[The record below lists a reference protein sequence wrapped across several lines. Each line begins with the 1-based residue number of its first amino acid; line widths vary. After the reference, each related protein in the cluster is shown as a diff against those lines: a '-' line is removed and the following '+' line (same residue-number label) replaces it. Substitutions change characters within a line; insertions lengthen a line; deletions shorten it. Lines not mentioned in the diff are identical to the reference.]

1 MINNYQITKKML
13 LNKNH
18 LVLLTTTYLM
28 FLIEFQLSQYIGL
41 NILQQYDI
49 GVQQI
54 DQDWL
59 KDILYNYKDHKMYNY
74 ILMYLSIRNSN
85 IMLIYLNI
93 FYLYIGILNITGDID
108 VIVDFHILYGLI
120 VLSLKYEYILIEF
133 SSKTILGICG
143 CLYIRKVLYKLYK
156 LYLN

>member
-1 MINNYQITKKML
+1 ML

-41 NILQQYDI
+41 NILSQQYDI
-49 GVQQI
+49 EVQQI
-54 DQDWL
+54 NQDWL
-59 KDILYNYKDHKMYNY
+59 KDDILYNY

-93 FYLYIGILNITGDID
+93 FYVYIGILNITGDID

>member
-1 MINNYQITKKML
+1 ML

-49 GVQQI
+49 EVQ
-54 DQDWL
+54 
-59 KDILYNYKDHKMYNY
+59 YNY
-74 ILMYLSIRNSN
+74 ILMCLSIRNSN

-93 FYLYIGILNITGDID
+93 FYVYIGILNITGDID

>member
-49 GVQQI
+49 DV
-54 DQDWL
+54 
-59 KDILYNYKDHKMYNY
+59 YFNNYKDHKMYNY
-74 ILMYLSIRNSN
+74 ILMYLSIRNTN
-85 IMLIYLNI
+85 IMLIYLNL
-93 FYLYIGILNITGDID
+93 FYVYIGILNITGDID

-120 VLSLKYEYILIEF
+120 ELSLKYEYILIEF

>member
-49 GVQQI
+49 GVQ
-54 DQDWL
+54 
-59 KDILYNYKDHKMYNY
+59 HNY
-74 ILMYLSIRNSN
+74 ILMYISIRNSN

-93 FYLYIGILNITGDID
+93 FYVYIGILNITGDID

>member
-1 MINNYQITKKML
+1 ML

-18 LVLLTTTYLM
+18 VVLLTTTYLM
-28 FLIEFQLSQYIGL
+28 LLIESKLGQYIGWEEMVD
-41 NILQQYDI
+41 NFTTNTY
-49 GVQQI
+49 
-54 DQDWL
+54 WL
-59 KDILYNYKDHKMYNY
+59 SNDILHYYKDEKIYNY
-74 ILMYLSIRNSN
+74 ILMYLSILNTN
-85 IMLIYLNI
+85 IMLMYLNV
-93 FYLYIGILNITGDID
+93 FYVYIGILNITGDID

>member
-1 MINNYQITKKML
+1 ML

-41 NILQQYDI
+41 NILQYDI
-49 GVQQI
+49 GVQ
-54 DQDWL
+54 
-59 KDILYNYKDHKMYNY
+59 HNY
-74 ILMYLSIRNSN
+74 ILMYLSIQNTN
-85 IMLIYLNI
+85 IMLIYLNV
-93 FYLYIGILNITGDID
+93 FYVYIGILNITGDID

-120 VLSLKYEYILIEF
+120 YMSYYYEYMPFNFLNF
-133 SSKTILGICG
+133 KMWYGLFA

>member
-1 MINNYQITKKML
+1 MDKYNLNFMINNYQITKKML

-49 GVQQI
+49 GVQ
-54 DQDWL
+54 
-59 KDILYNYKDHKMYNY
+59 YNY
-74 ILMYLSIRNSN
+74 ILMCLSIRNTN
-85 IMLIYLNI
+85 IILIYLNI
-93 FYLYIGILNITGDID
+93 FYVYIGILNITGDID

>member
-18 LVLLTTTYLM
+18 VVLLTTTYLM

-41 NILQQYDI
+41 NILSQQYDI
-49 GVQQI
+49 EVQQI
-54 DQDWL
+54 NQDWL
-59 KDILYNYKDHKMYNY
+59 KDDILYNY

-85 IMLIYLNI
+85 IMLIYLNV
-93 FYLYIGILNITGDID
+93 FYVYIGILNITGDID
-108 VIVDFHILYGLI
+108 EIVDFHILYGLI

>member
-1 MINNYQITKKML
+1 ML

-49 GVQQI
+49 GVQ
-54 DQDWL
+54 
-59 KDILYNYKDHKMYNY
+59 HNY
-74 ILMYLSIRNSN
+74 ILMYISIRNSN
-85 IMLIYLNI
+85 IMLIYLNL
-93 FYLYIGILNITGDID
+93 FYVYIGILNITGDID

>member
-1 MINNYQITKKML
+1 ML

-41 NILQQYDI
+41 NMLLQQYDI

-54 DQDWL
+54 NKDWL
-59 KDILYNYKDHKMYNY
+59 KDDILYNY
-74 ILMYLSIRNSN
+74 ILMYISIRNNN
-85 IMLIYLNI
+85 INLNL
-93 FYLYIGILNITGDID
+93 FYVYIGILNITGDID

>member
-18 LVLLTTTYLM
+18 LVLITTTYLM
-28 FLIEFQLSQYIGL
+28 FLIEFQLSQYIGWEQML
-41 NILQQYDI
+41 DNFTTNNYWQSN
-49 GVQQI
+49 
-54 DQDWL
+54 
-59 KDILYNYKDHKMYNY
+59 DILHYYKDEKIYKY
-74 ILMYLSIRNSN
+74 ILMYLSIRNTN
-85 IMLIYLNI
+85 IMLIYLNL

>member
-1 MINNYQITKKML
+1 
-13 LNKNH
+13 
-18 LVLLTTTYLM
+18 
-28 FLIEFQLSQYIGL
+28 L
-41 NILQQYDI
+41 NILSQQYDI
-49 GVQQI
+49 EVQ
-54 DQDWL
+54 
-59 KDILYNYKDHKMYNY
+59 HNY
-74 ILMYLSIRNSN
+74 ILMYISIRNSN
-85 IMLIYLNI
+85 IMLIYLNV
-93 FYLYIGILNITGDID
+93 FYVYIGILNITGDID

>member
-1 MINNYQITKKML
+1 ML

-41 NILQQYDI
+41 NILQHDYDI
-49 GVQQI
+49 EVVQQI

-59 KDILYNYKDHKMYNY
+59 KDDILYNY
-74 ILMYLSIRNSN
+74 ILMYLSIRNTN
-85 IMLIYLNI
+85 IMLIYINL
-93 FYLYIGILNITGDID
+93 FYVYIGILNITGEID

-120 VLSLKYEYILIEF
+120 LLSLKYEYILIEF
-133 SSKTILGICG
+133 SCKTILGICG
-143 CLYIRKVLYKLYK
+143 CLYIRKILYNLYKLYK

>member
-49 GVQQI
+49 EVQ
-54 DQDWL
+54 
-59 KDILYNYKDHKMYNY
+59 YNY
-74 ILMYLSIRNSN
+74 ILMCLSIRNTN
-85 IMLIYLNI
+85 IMLIYLNL
-93 FYLYIGILNITGDID
+93 FYVYIGILNITGDID

>member
-49 GVQQI
+49 GVQ
-54 DQDWL
+54 
-59 KDILYNYKDHKMYNY
+59 YNY
-74 ILMYLSIRNSN
+74 ILMCLSIRNTN
-85 IMLIYLNI
+85 IILIYLNI
-93 FYLYIGILNITGDID
+93 FYVYIGILNITGDID

>member
-49 GVQQI
+49 GVQ
-54 DQDWL
+54 
-59 KDILYNYKDHKMYNY
+59 HNY
-74 ILMYLSIRNSN
+74 ILMYISIRNSN
-85 IMLIYLNI
+85 IMLIYLNV
-93 FYLYIGILNITGDID
+93 FYVYIGILNITGDID

>member
-1 MINNYQITKKML
+1 ML

-49 GVQQI
+49 GVQ
-54 DQDWL
+54 
-59 KDILYNYKDHKMYNY
+59 HNY
-74 ILMYLSIRNSN
+74 ILMYISIRNIN
-85 IMLIYLNI
+85 IMLMYLNV
-93 FYLYIGILNITGDID
+93 FYVYIGILNITGDID

>member
-1 MINNYQITKKML
+1 ML

-18 LVLLTTTYLM
+18 VVLLTTTYLM
-28 FLIEFQLSQYIGL
+28 LLIESKLGQYIGWEEMVD
-41 NILQQYDI
+41 NFTTNTY
-49 GVQQI
+49 
-54 DQDWL
+54 WL
-59 KDILYNYKDHKMYNY
+59 SNDILHYYKDDILYNY
-74 ILMYLSIRNSN
+74 ILMYFSIRNSN
-85 IMLIYLNI
+85 IMLMYLNV
-93 FYLYIGILNITGDID
+93 FYVYIGILNITGDIG

>member
-18 LVLLTTTYLM
+18 VVLLTTTYLM

-41 NILQQYDI
+41 NILSQQYDI
-49 GVQQI
+49 EVQQI
-54 DQDWL
+54 NQDWL
-59 KDILYNYKDHKMYNY
+59 KDDILYNY

-93 FYLYIGILNITGDID
+93 FYVYIGILNITGDID

>member
-49 GVQQI
+49 EVQQI
-54 DQDWL
+54 NRDWL
-59 KDILYNYKDHKMYNY
+59 KGDILYNY
-74 ILMYLSIRNSN
+74 ILMYLSIRNTN
-85 IMLIYLNI
+85 IMLIYLNL
-93 FYLYIGILNITGDID
+93 FYVYIGILNIIIRDTDLL
-108 VIVDFHILYGLI
+108 VDFHILYGLI

>member
-41 NILQQYDI
+41 NILSQQYDI
-49 GVQQI
+49 EVQQI
-54 DQDWL
+54 NQDWL
-59 KDILYNYKDHKMYNY
+59 KDDILYNY

-93 FYLYIGILNITGDID
+93 FYVYIGILNITGDID

>member
-1 MINNYQITKKML
+1 MINNYQCTKKML
-13 LNKNH
+13 LNKNQ

-49 GVQQI
+49 GVQ
-54 DQDWL
+54 
-59 KDILYNYKDHKMYNY
+59 HNY
-74 ILMYLSIRNSN
+74 ILMYISIRNSN
-85 IMLIYLNI
+85 IMLIYLNV
-93 FYLYIGILNITGDID
+93 FYVYIGILNITGDID

-120 VLSLKYEYILIEF
+120 VFSLKYEYILIEF

>member
-1 MINNYQITKKML
+1 ML

-28 FLIEFQLSQYIGL
+28 FLIEFQLSQYIGF

-49 GVQQI
+49 VFQQI
-54 DQDWL
+54 DQDLL
-59 KDILYNYKDHKMYNY
+59 KDDILYNY
-74 ILMYLSIRNSN
+74 ILMYLSIRNTN

-93 FYLYIGILNITGDID
+93 FYVYIGILNIIEEIDI
-108 VIVDFHILYGLI
+108 IVDFHILYGLI
-120 VLSLKYEYILIEF
+120 LLSLKYEYILIEF

>member
-1 MINNYQITKKML
+1 ML

-41 NILQQYDI
+41 NILSQQYDI
-49 GVQQI
+49 EVQQI

-59 KDILYNYKDHKMYNY
+59 KDDILYNYKDHKMYNY
-74 ILMYLSIRNSN
+74 IFMYLSIRNTN
-85 IMLIYLNI
+85 ITLMYLNL
-93 FYLYIGILNITGDID
+93 FYVYIGILNITGEID

-120 VLSLKYEYILIEF
+120 VFSLKYEYILIEF

-143 CLYIRKVLYKLYK
+143 CLYIRKALYKLYK
-156 LYLN
+156 LYLD

>member
-49 GVQQI
+49 GVQ
-54 DQDWL
+54 
-59 KDILYNYKDHKMYNY
+59 HNY
-74 ILMYLSIRNSN
+74 ILMYISIRNSN
-85 IMLIYLNI
+85 IMLIYLNL
-93 FYLYIGILNITGDID
+93 FYVYIGILNITGDID

>member
-49 GVQQI
+49 GVQ
-54 DQDWL
+54 
-59 KDILYNYKDHKMYNY
+59 HNY
-74 ILMYLSIRNSN
+74 ILMYISIRNSN
-85 IMLIYLNI
+85 IMLIYLNV
-93 FYLYIGILNITGDID
+93 FYVYIGILNITGDID

-120 VLSLKYEYILIEF
+120 YMSYYYEYMPFNFLNF
-133 SSKTILGICG
+133 KMWYGLFA

>member
-18 LVLLTTTYLM
+18 VVLLTTTYLM

-41 NILQQYDI
+41 NILSQQYDI
-49 GVQQI
+49 EVQQI
-54 DQDWL
+54 NQDWL
-59 KDILYNYKDHKMYNY
+59 KDDILYNY

-85 IMLIYLNI
+85 IMLIYLNV
-93 FYLYIGILNITGDID
+93 FYVYIGILNITGDID

>member
-1 MINNYQITKKML
+1 ML

-28 FLIEFQLSQYIGL
+28 FLIEFQLSQYIGF

-49 GVQQI
+49 VFQQI
-54 DQDWL
+54 DQDLL
-59 KDILYNYKDHKMYNY
+59 KDDILYNY
-74 ILMYLSIRNSN
+74 ILMYLSIRNTN
-85 IMLIYLNI
+85 IMLIYINL
-93 FYLYIGILNITGDID
+93 FYVYIGILNITGEID
-108 VIVDFHILYGLI
+108 VIVDFHIHYGLI

-133 SSKTILGICG
+133 SCKTILGICG
-143 CLYIRKVLYKLYK
+143 CLYIRKILYNLYKLYK

>member
-41 NILQQYDI
+41 NILSQQYDI
-49 GVQQI
+49 EVQQI
-54 DQDWL
+54 NQDWL
-59 KDILYNYKDHKMYNY
+59 KDDILYNY

-133 SSKTILGICG
+133 SSNTILGICG

>member
-49 GVQQI
+49 GVQ
-54 DQDWL
+54 
-59 KDILYNYKDHKMYNY
+59 HNY
-74 ILMYLSIRNSN
+74 ILMYISIRNNN
-85 IMLIYLNI
+85 IMLIYLNL
-93 FYLYIGILNITGDID
+93 FYIYFGILNITGDID

-120 VLSLKYEYILIEF
+120 YMSYYYEYMPFNFLNF
-133 SSKTILGICG
+133 KMWYGLFA

>member
-49 GVQQI
+49 GVQ
-54 DQDWL
+54 
-59 KDILYNYKDHKMYNY
+59 HNY
-74 ILMYLSIRNSN
+74 ILMYISIRNIN
-85 IMLIYLNI
+85 IMLMYLNV
-93 FYLYIGILNITGDID
+93 FYVYIGILNITGDID

>member
-1 MINNYQITKKML
+1 ML

-41 NILQQYDI
+41 NILQYDI
-49 GVQQI
+49 GVQ
-54 DQDWL
+54 
-59 KDILYNYKDHKMYNY
+59 HNY

-85 IMLIYLNI
+85 IMLIYLNV
-93 FYLYIGILNITGDID
+93 FYVYIGILNITGDID

-120 VLSLKYEYILIEF
+120 YMSYYYEYMPFNFLNF
-133 SSKTILGICG
+133 KMWYGLFA
-143 CLYIRKVLYKLYK
+143 CLYIRKVYINYIN
-156 LYLN
+156 YI

>member
-1 MINNYQITKKML
+1 ML

-41 NILQQYDI
+41 NILSQQYDI
-49 GVQQI
+49 EVQQI
-54 DQDWL
+54 NQDWL
-59 KDILYNYKDHKMYNY
+59 KDDILYNY

>member
-1 MINNYQITKKML
+1 ML

-41 NILQQYDI
+41 NILSQQYDI
-49 GVQQI
+49 EVQQI
-54 DQDWL
+54 NQDWL
-59 KDILYNYKDHKMYNY
+59 KDDILYNY

-133 SSKTILGICG
+133 SSNTILGICG